1 MSNNNGFNLEDVL
14 EDPKDKADELQKQI
28 DEKDKKIFQMK
39 QEQKYYEKTINEL
52 KNTFA
57 KNKSDTNE
65 KEALQAENKCLS
77 ANIEAVKKQLDAIKA
92 QKDKDEKEFKEE
104 IKSQMDSAASAKCQL
119 GMISFEK
126 EQEII
131 KYKRY
136 IKKLQAKLIGFGVV
150 FGKKKHRSNLYQCN
164 YIIII
169 FIFLK
174 QIIYTFINVLYLYT
188 SRRNHC
194 DNRRFY

>member
-1 MSNNNGFNLEDVL
+1 MLCRSNMIISS
-14 EDPKDKADELQKQI
+14 KQQKTT
-28 DEKDKKIFQMK
+28 
-39 QEQKYYEKTINEL
+39 KTY
-52 KNTFA
+52 FHF
-57 KNKSDTNE
+57 
-65 KEALQAENKCLS
+65 KCLS

-150 FGKKKHRSNLYQCN
+150 FGKKKTQ
-164 YIIII
+164 
-169 FIFLK
+169 K
-174 QIIYTFINVLYLYT
+174 
-188 SRRNHC
+188 
-194 DNRRFY
+194 